1 MATLFENKTANTV
14 SAKDA
19 ELLHNSQISENYRL
33 LRDLENQQFAT
44 IQQER
49 AGAQARAN
57 VLIREQTV
65 AVPRERVTSE
75 LFTAE
80 TLDRAIRNNAVAERV
95 ETPVSN
101 EQVNTVAVESV
112 AREEV
117 AVLSSFAKTVAAV
130 FAAVI
135 VMMLT
140 VICINTQII
149 NQKASYLSTLEQKK
163 QELVAKELDLQ
174 EKIVRQTSKKAIEE
188 FAEKYGMVKD
198 E

>member
-49 AGAQARAN
+49 AEAQARAN